1 MKKLKLTQLA
11 KKEIAK
17 KEMISI
23 RGGCGSTYGCGCG
36 CIWEGTPGGS
46 SSFDNHSA
54 NWDLGI
60 STHEEAHLEM
70 Y

>member
-1 MKKLKLTQLA
+1 
-11 KKEIAK
+11 
-17 KEMISI
+17 MISI

-36 CIWEGTPGGS
+36 CIWEGTEGGS

>member
-17 KEMISI
+17 KEMNMI
-23 RGGCGSTYGCGCG
+23 RGGCGQTNGCGCG

-46 SSFDNHSA
+46 SSFVNHQWNFDIS
-54 NWDLGI
+54 I
-60 STHEEAHLEM
+60 STHEPAHFEM
-70 Y
+70 S